1 MRDRLAV
8 RMGELSQSLRILIK
22 IFEGLPEGPLTTE
35 PLAPPSSL
43 GAMGWGIV
51 GAPQGDENQFVRL
64 DGDGNVSLWERRPPG
79 ASNMTALPE
88 LLVGNEL
95 ADVALILAS
104 VAPVF

>member
-8 RMGELSQSLRILIK
+8 RVGELSQSLRILIK
-22 IFEGLPEGPLTTE
+22 IFEGLPEGPLATE
-35 PLAPPSSL
+35 PLAPPL
-43 GAMGWGIV
+43 GATGWGIV

-64 DGDGNVSLWERRPPG
+64 DGEGNVSLWERRSPG
-79 ASNMTALPE
+79 ASNLTALPD

-95 ADVALILAS
+95 ADVAPILAS